1 MELSDALSLFLLDCE
16 TRALSAET
24 IRWYRV
30 RLELVF
36 RMLEEKG
43 VSDLERVTVVHLREV
58 VQMLLRSFACERH
71 PKRPTEGKLLSGQT
85 VQGYVRAVKV
95 FFAWA
100 VREELLEKDP
110 AARLV
115 QPKVPKP
122 IVDALDEGCLVKMLG
137 VCDTKTERG
146 FRDFVILLLFLDTGI
161 RLSELAGLRLCDVG
175 ERHLIVWG
183 KGRKQREV
191 GLHSEVLRL
200 LWKYIH
206 LYRKGAGR
214 EENIFLGRGKRPLR
228 PSGIYEVVRRV
239 RRLAGVE
246 SRVSPHV
253 LRHTYA
259 KMYLESGGELFNLAR
274 EMGHSTVQV
283 TQRYLEGYRSSQARK
298 EHEKF
303 SPIGRIKGVLRRK
316 RGGRKV
322 V

>member
-16 TRALSAET
+16 TRALSFET
-24 IRWYRV
+24 VRWYRV
-30 RLELVF
+30 RLGLVF
-36 RMLEEKG
+36 KILHERG
-43 VSDLERVTVVHLREV
+43 VSDLEGVTVVHLREI
-58 VQMLLRSFACERH
+58 VQMLLHSLACERH
-71 PKRPTEGKLLSGQT
+71 PTRPTEEKFLSGRT
-85 VQGYVRAVKV
+85 VQGYVRSMKV

-122 IVDALDEGCLVKMLG
+122 VVDSLDKECIVRMLG
-137 VCDTKTERG
+137 VCDTGTERG
-146 FRDFVILLLFLDTGI
+146 FRDFIILLLFLDTGI
-161 RLSELAGLRLCDVG
+161 RLSELAGLRICDV
-175 ERHLIVWG
+175 RDRYLVVWG

-191 GLHSEVLRL
+191 GLHSEVLKL

-206 LYRKGAGR
+206 LYRKGSFR
-214 EENIFLGRGKRPLR
+214 EDNIFLGRGKRPLR
-228 PSGIYEVVRRV
+228 PSGIYEIVRRV
-239 RRLAGVE
+239 RQLAGVE
-246 SRVSPHV
+246 SHVSPHV

-298 EHEKF
+298 EHERF
-303 SPIGRIKGVLRRK
+303 SPVSRIRGVLRRRK
-316 RGGRKV
+316 GG
-322 V
+322 